1 MTLTR
6 LALNNISASAFRSW
20 VIFLCVL
27 VVAGFSLTITVITRG
42 AESSLELASRR
53 LGADIIVVPQGTEA
67 AMEGAL
73 LMGLPTRIWM
83 PRDIVTQVAAIPG
96 VEVAS
101 PQMYLSTLSGASCC
115 SVDEMFLLAYEP
127 ETDFTIQPW
136 LISTIGRGLNLG
148 EVVGGTYVFTPEG
161 ENIFIY
167 GYIVTLIANLEPT
180 GSGLDQ
186 SMFMTFDSAYDVARI
201 SYSRAEEPL
210 EIPPDSVSAAMVR
223 LSPGAHLDQVADA
236 ITRAVPGVTAVK
248 SPDLFLSYRQ
258 QTGSL
263 LRGITLVMAL
273 TWVMAIVAVGLV
285 FSIALNERRREI
297 GMLRALGATR
307 SFVLRSLLAEAGALG
322 LLGALVGIPVAL
334 LGTFLFRNLLMSSLE
349 VLFLFPS
356 VTSILVLFIV
366 GLVLAVATVTLAAFI
381 PAYRVSRL
389 DPATAMRD

>member
-223 LSPGAHLDQVADA
+223 LSPGADLDQVADA

>member
-223 LSPGAHLDQVADA
+223 LSPGADLDQVADA

-366 GLVLAVATVTLAAFI
+366 GLVLAVATVPLAAFI

>member
-1 MTLTR
+1 MRSFIQLYIAAVR
-6 LALNNISASAFRSW
+6 EFRRDFSALFWTFAFPIIFIVVFGIIFSNEGDISFDLGVVNEDGAASQQLVDGFEGIDAFDVSVGSR
-20 VIFLCVL
+20 
-27 VVAGFSLTITVITRG
+27 
-42 AESSLELASRR
+42 EDELAALEDGDRS
-53 LGADIIVVPQGTEA
+53 AVII
-67 AMEGAL
+67 
-73 LMGLPTRIWM
+73 I
-83 PRDIVTQVAAIPG
+83 
-96 VEVAS
+96 
-101 PQMYLSTLSGASCC
+101 
-115 SVDEMFLLAYEP
+115 
-127 ETDFTIQPW
+127 
-136 LISTIGRGLNLG
+136 
-148 EVVGGTYVFTPEG
+148 PEG
-161 ENIFIY
+161 TGAALGQY
-167 GYIVTLIANLEPT
+167 ASQVRAT
-180 GSGLDQ
+180 GSGAD
-186 SMFMTFDSAYDVARI
+186 
-201 SYSRAEEPL
+201 
-210 EIPPDSVSAAMVR
+210 
-223 LSPGAHLDQVADA
+223 LDQVADA